1 MAEPR
6 KVTDDDIKKYMPMV
20 ESYLRKS
27 VVKNWREAST
37 AKDKQ
42 DVALG
47 NTGWS
52 VRDIRQYLLSE
63 VFVAL
68 TKYKPDFRTKEGL
81 SVKEST
87 FVFTHLFN
95 RGGQLLK
102 RLTKKRQGY
111 GTWSYQIE
119 KILKELHGEEM

>member
-1 MAEPR
+1 MDR
-6 KVTDDDIKKYMPMV
+6 KISDEDVKRYTAMV

-27 VVKNWREAST
+27 VVKNWREASLS
-37 AKDKQ
+37 KDKQ
-42 DVALG
+42 DVSLG

-52 VRDIRQYLLSE
+52 MRDIRQYLLSE

-68 TKYKPDFRTKEGL
+68 TKYKPDYRTKEGL

-87 FVFTHLFN
+87 FVFQHLFN

-102 RLTKKRQGY
+102 RLTKRRLGY
-111 GTWSYQIE
+111 GTWSFQLE
-119 KILKELHGEEM
+119 KVLKEINPEE